1 MYINPMA
8 GVVTS
13 GGKLSRDQ
21 EREIQDKFE
30 DFYQDVF
37 EEAAKFGEID
47 DLIVLD
53 NLGDHLIGERNL
65 GLAALREPLYV
76 RASFAGNV
84 YVKYFQEEDAMKA
97 LQAINGRWYSGR
109 QVQAEYS
116 IVTEF
121 AEARCRQV
129 RLERRPLLS

>member
-1 MYINPMA
+1 VHNKPLFSQCINLTHMYINPMA

-37 EEAAKFGEID
+37 DEAAKFGEID

-53 NLGDHLIGERNL
+53 NLGDHLIGESCAH
-65 GLAALREPLYV
+65 GWACV
-76 RASFAGNV
+76 
-84 YVKYFQEEDAMKA
+84 
-97 LQAINGRWYSGR
+97 
-109 QVQAEYS
+109 
-116 IVTEF
+116 
-121 AEARCRQV
+121 
-129 RLERRPLLS
+129 LLVPPKPV